1 MVTASFSDCTLVK
14 VGTFTFMQYKND
26 SLSLILKS
34 RPERA
39 EEIEPC
45 VMLSEQQN
53 PPLIPLNSALFHVA
67 TEQVHAKK
75 AWIKATTALKQTVRY
90 QLVHLVGET

>member
-1 MVTASFSDCTLVK
+1 ME
-14 VGTFTFMQYKND
+14 VGSCTFMQYKND

-34 RPERA
+34 RPQRA

-45 VMLSEQQN
+45 VMLCEQQN
-53 PPLIPLNSALFHVA
+53 PPLIPLNSALFHVD

-75 AWIKATTALKQTVRY
+75 ASIKATTALKQTVRY
-90 QLVHLVGET
+90 QLVDET

>member
-1 MVTASFSDCTLVK
+1 MK

-53 PPLIPLNSALFHVA
+53 PPLIPLNSALFHVT

-75 AWIKATTALKQTVRY
+75 ASIKAMTALKQTV
-90 QLVHLVGET
+90 